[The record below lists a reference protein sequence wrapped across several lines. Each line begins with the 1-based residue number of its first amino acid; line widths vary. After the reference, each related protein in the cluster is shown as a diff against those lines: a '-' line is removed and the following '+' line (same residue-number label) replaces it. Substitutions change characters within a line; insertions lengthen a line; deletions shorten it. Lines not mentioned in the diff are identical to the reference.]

1 MSAGTRWV
9 LGSFCAVLVT
19 AMLSISGTMFF
30 FTWQPRPSVSLTTKL
45 DGSWEMI
52 NREFDA
58 RVRTRFPIGS
68 TEVDMT
74 RELQR
79 EGFTRDDWSFVI
91 GQGAEAK
98 ATRREDRF
106 ICRQAAYIYWR
117 ADPRGRLISIRGTY
131 RVERCR

>member
-1 MSAGTRWV
+1 
-9 LGSFCAVLVT
+9 
-19 AMLSISGTMFF
+19 MLSIFGTMFV
-30 FTWQPRPSVSLTTKL
+30 FTWQPRPDVPLTTKL

-58 RVRTRFPIGS
+58 RVRTRFPVGS

-98 ATRREDRF
+98 ATRREDRVM
-106 ICRQAAYIYWR
+106 CRQAAYIYWR
-117 ADPRGRLISIRGTY
+117 ANPQGRLTSIRGSY
-131 RVERCR
+131 RVERCL